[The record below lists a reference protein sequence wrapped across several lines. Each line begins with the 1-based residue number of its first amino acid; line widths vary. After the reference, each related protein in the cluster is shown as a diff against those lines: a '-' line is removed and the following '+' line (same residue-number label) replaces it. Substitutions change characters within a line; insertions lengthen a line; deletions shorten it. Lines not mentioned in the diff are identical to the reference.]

1 VQGQENM
8 RDRLHEELGWDAV
21 IPKSNQ
27 VFEV

>member
-1 VQGQENM
+1 M